1 MSHKLTEFSARNSI
15 EHWNTIEHLT
25 LSCPPPSSS
34 HHLDPAVCDIFWQ
47 RINGVSC
54 SQSMQRD
61 YATHKKFSHK
71 FDSVKRNIE
80 NEMFFKDLHIRFWMW
95 TVKSWQNYLSLHPL
109 PTPLGIKYSQIAR
122 VKLPHVSSLAAAPRG
137 GSSIGSGLLCSLR
150 ECKQVLKNCSSDLQW
165 RRNMRWLLNRKEST
179 FSETLRSWGIC
190 SKKYILTWLSFEG
203 IPPGCVSATNTVWT
217 KTCYLQV
224 KQL

>member
-1 MSHKLTEFSARNSI
+1 MSPKLTELSARNSI

-47 RINGVSC
+47 RRNGVSC

-71 FDSVKRNIE
+71 FDFVKRNIE
-80 NEMFFKDLHIRFWMW
+80 NERSFKDLRFWMW
-95 TVKSWQNYLSLHPL
+95 TVKRWQNYLSLHPL

-137 GSSIGSGLLCSLR
+137 RSSIGSGLLCSLR

-165 RRNMRWLLNRKEST
+165 WRSYALTAESK
-179 FSETLRSWGIC
+179 R
-190 SKKYILTWLSFEG
+190 KYIFRNPSKPGHLRQKKIRTLLSFEG
-203 IPPGCVSATNTVWT
+203 IPPGCV
-217 KTCYLQV
+217 
-224 KQL
+224 

>member
-34 HHLDPAVCDIFWQ
+34 HHLDPAVCDSFWQ
-47 RINGVSC
+47 RRNGVSC

-80 NEMFFKDLHIRFWMW
+80 NERSFKDLHSRFWMW
-95 TVKSWQNYLSLHPL
+95 TVKSWQNYLFLHPL

-122 VKLPHVSSLAAAPRG
+122 VTLPHVSSLAAAPRG
-137 GSSIGSGLLCSLR
+137 RSSIGSGLLCSLR
-150 ECKQVLKNCSSDLQW
+150 ECKQVFEELFE
-165 RRNMRWLLNRKEST
+165 RST
-179 FSETLRSWGIC
+179 MATFIC
-190 SKKYILTWLSFEG
+190 VDCWIEKKVHFQKPFEAG
-203 IPPGCVSATNTVWT
+203 ASAQ
-217 KTCYLQV
+217 KY
-224 KQL
+224 